1 MNYGR
6 YFKLNQVVSKV
17 VDGVTVYDYID
28 LPAFFGPSKDTPQ
41 TPKYPVSVVITAD
54 AVRFRLHY
62 SSYKYGPEE
71 GNVSRTVYRLNMED
85 VISFRSVHYHLRRNQ
100 QRWQSRLHPR
110 REKISALTT
119 VHMEEVIMELPFVDT
134 HLLAENIREV
144 YDTYFP
150 MSEKYSGRY
159 FHQVLRRR
167 YKGEKC
173 PSDVETNMYG
183 ALREK
188 ASMMLSYSQLECMGV
203 NDEKIYVGKE
213 VKRFLRKLLLDF
225 LFDLRHSDIFQL
237 NPHYRQMLS
246 GLMSDYYFASLLHKC
261 EYYYQREL
269 VNSITLPHT
278 TNGENGPN
286 GGNMRFVNLY
296 CKDFFRAEDH
306 WMHDIMDIRAEEAFK
321 PNGDGGQTWFEYP
334 EKEMRAICFE
344 NDGGKK
350 ECGKNTGGEKAND
363 VKRGVDAL
371 ITVHNLRKR
380 KNINQKEGSNKDWP
394 QEVSNMVKTHDHNR
408 EAASRWFLRR
418 YDFKDV
424 FRLHLR
430 EGVKAQYAA
439 LAALVLVCLTF
450 SIPAVA
456 VEVPI
461 VLTLVSFVCML
472 VVIAVNTSRRHERE
486 GHFIAS
492 LHLVMPRLVA
502 AIATA
507 WFSLALC
514 YELVIAVYRMP
525 PFWVVVAIVLVVLA
539 VFSLYKINLFVPNA
553 PVKSKFARMG
563 LFLLLSYFIS
573 IVIGFII
580 MACVGEPFLMEFRD
594 TLSKLERQSFNYED
608 LRHGSVLVFR
618 ELTITFSFVAMF
630 IGVFIQMIV
639 GEEKQMTEM

>member
-6 YFKLNQVVSKV
+6 YFKLNQKVSKV

-28 LPAFFGPSKDTPQ
+28 LPAFFGRSKDTPQ
-41 TPKYPVSVVITAD
+41 TPKYPVSLVITND

-62 SSYKYGPEE
+62 TSYKLDWYKKKNEDPGYTKVPE
-71 GNVSRTVYRLNMED
+71 YRLHLQNM
-85 VISFRSVHYHLRRNQ
+85 F
-100 QRWQSRLHPR
+100 
-110 REKISALTT
+110 ALNKESIPKNSYPTS

-134 HLLAENIREV
+134 NLLAGNIKEV
-144 YDTYFP
+144 WETLFP
-150 MSEKYSGRY
+150 MPKKFGGRY
-159 FHQVLRRR
+159 FHELLDRR
-167 YKGEKC
+167 YGTDEKMSDDEKV
-173 PSDVETNMYG
+173 SDVEKELYKTI
-183 ALREK
+183 RK
-188 ASMMLSYSQLECMGV
+188 AAKQTISYSRLEIMGV
-203 NDEKIYVGKE
+203 SKDEDICDGGE
-213 VKRFLRKLLLDF
+213 VKKFLRKLLLDF
-225 LFDLRHSDIFQL
+225 MFDLRHSDIFQL

-269 VNSITLPHT
+269 VNSITPAHA
-278 TNGENGPN
+278 TNGENGLN
-286 GGNMRFVNLY
+286 DVDMNFVKLY

-306 WMHDIMDIRAEEAFK
+306 WIHDIMDIRAEEAFK
-321 PNGDGGQTWFEYP
+321 RDDDDGQTWFKYP
-334 EKEMRAICFE
+334 EEEMRAICFE
-344 NDGGKK
+344 NDGGEK
-350 ECGKNTGGEKAND
+350 ECGENTGDEKAND

-380 KNINQKEGSNKDWP
+380 KNIKQKVGSNKDWP

-424 FRLHLR
+424 FRLHMR

-472 VVIAVNTSRRHERE
+472 VVIAFNTSRRHERE

-594 TLSKLERQSFNYED
+594 TLNEADRQSFDYEN